1 MLTLI
6 ENNLFEL
13 TVISAIVIGLSLGVF
28 GSGGAIL
35 TLPTLIY
42 LLGYDE
48 KSAVIGSLFVVAII
62 SFFTAIPQWFKSGVS
77 KSHLF
82 YFAFPGL
89 VGSYA
94 GAYLG
99 SSVEPEIQII
109 VFVTLMFVAA
119 VKMLTMDVNKQGVPV
134 HNLIL
139 IVIGLL
145 VGLVTGFIGVGG
157 GFLIVPALVLL
168 SNLSINKAVST
179 SVVIIFLQSTMGLIS
194 YHEHSMEL
202 FSQIQW
208 SMLIVIGVI
217 GIVGSYIGLWLQ
229 QFINQKLLTKL
240 FGCFLILIASFIL
253 IDKIFT

>member
-1 MLTLI
+1 MI
-6 ENNLFEL
+6 EL
-13 TVISAIVIGLSLGVF
+13 TIISAIIIGLSLGIF

-48 KSAVIGSLFVVAII
+48 KTAVIGSLFVVAII

-77 KSHLF
+77 KVHLV
-82 YFAFPGL
+82 YFALPGL

-99 SSVEPEIQII
+99 SNVEPVIQII
-109 VFVTLMFVAA
+109 VFISLMFIAA
-119 VKMLTMDVNKQGVPV
+119 IKMLTMGDNSHASPVNNSV
-134 HNLIL
+134 LI
-139 IVIGLL
+139 IIGLL

-168 SNLSINKAVST
+168 SNLPISKAVST
-179 SVVIIFLQSTMGLIS
+179 SVVIIFLQSSMGLIS
-194 YHEHSMEL
+194 YHEHSMEI
-202 FSQIQW
+202 FSQIEW
-208 SMLIVIGVI
+208 SLLIVIAGV

-240 FGCFLILIASFIL
+240 FGCFLIVIASFIL